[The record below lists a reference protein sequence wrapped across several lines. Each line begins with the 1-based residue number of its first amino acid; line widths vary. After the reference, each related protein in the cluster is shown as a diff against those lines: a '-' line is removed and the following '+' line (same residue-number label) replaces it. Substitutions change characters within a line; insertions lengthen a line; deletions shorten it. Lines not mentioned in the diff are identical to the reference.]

1 MELFYT
7 IMSTNK
13 LWTFKF
19 W

>member
-7 IMSTNK
+7 NMSTNK